1 MGEYYIAERNI
12 EDMMESNN
20 TKTRKTMRKRNES
33 KRTIVKNRMME
44 MAKANNQMTRKMR
57 GGKIVS
63 NLPAQFFQESDGKF
77 ESFEENV
84 KQASQKKILKEAE
97 GKSLIAAYPGS
108 YFKTGNC
115 VDDMCSTEEL
125 TTACMNSL
133 GIVTLEHQDY
143 EDYKKVMELYD
154 KMSEKEQKAV
164 VEANLLSLR
173 TYLADLFK
181 KESGQ
186 DELLTDEKKL
196 ALKAMLETINP
207 FYYNY
212 LIFTNKLPESMRTA
226 IYEEMLQ
233 TRNLKDPLELLKLFL
248 NYYNTVNPYN
258 MKATESGF
266 RDEDLAGKKLNDYVY
281 DNFKVSEISPS
292 PYSVHR
298 YKDLETWDLEGI
310 LRTVSVPMRK
320 MERGKELVK
329 VIRETYGDRFQR
341 PKPLWVIK
349 KNPNWKIGDPESMKT
364 IAFWVDMRDGM
375 EELGVKDVFE
385 YADRTF
391 YDFMKLLAGKAD
403 VPKAEWP
410 TMEQLIDVG
419 RREKIPEEGSAMY
432 KWIELPLVRKVF
444 AVIGISIYPRFFKV
458 FEVGS
463 LGGEDFEERTIPI
476 GRDYGLFGYF
486 STADSRY
493 EHQCGQIMV
502 TGLDPHDFE
511 INMGEAAAVRLF
523 LKQRAPMY
531 FDKYP
536 EAFLTKTKEGETS
549 NDDKE
554 VDFLETYSRGEPPD
568 PLTIIKLDEDCA
580 VSISFFDAKLITD
593 YGFMYMALIVEVNIY
608 RNVDNTENP
617 LDVKTDFLILWR
629 NQKEDEAE
637 MSFENTCTGL
647 YEMLMKGVWSSMKK
661 TGVIP
666 PLENISINPEV
677 EERGV
682 AEEKG
687 ENIEEGMPEE
697 KGEAPQEMDPQ
708 SESKEDV
715 VDTAEEIKE
724 ESEEEIKE
732 PSLEPTI
739 DSDTKEPT
747 FESDSKLEELTE
759 DDFRVD
765 HTTPFMEL
773 MEKEDDS
780 GSDSDSDLSISS
792 EEVNKEEEEF
802 TPLPRPDLPE
812 KSPLPSSL
820 KKPSEIPT
828 RKNRSVMDSFRS
840 NPKNKTKKVRLQT
853 FRNVEYPPPVN

>member
-1 MGEYYIAERNI
+1 LGEYYIAERNT

-20 TKTRKTMRKRNES
+20 TKTRKTMRKRNEP

-63 NLPAQFFQESDGKF
+63 NLPAQFFQQSDGKF

-84 KQASQKKILKEAE
+84 KEASQKKILKEAE

-154 KMSEKEQKAV
+154 KMSEEEQKAV

-186 DELLTDEKKL
+186 DDLLTDEKKL

-212 LIFTNKLPESMRTA
+212 LIFTDKLPEPMRTA

-248 NYYNTVNPYN
+248 NYYNTVNPYR
-258 MKATESGF
+258 MKGAVGSDG
-266 RDEDLAGKKLNDYVY
+266 DDMVGKRLNEYLY

-292 PYSVHR
+292 PYSAHR
-298 YKDLETWDLEGI
+298 YNDLEIWDLEGI
-310 LRTVSVPMRK
+310 LRTVSVPMYK

-329 VIRETYGDRFQR
+329 VIQETYGDSFKR
-341 PKPLWVIK
+341 PNPLWLIK
-349 KNPNWKIGDPESMKT
+349 NNPEWKIGDPESKKT
-364 IAFWVDMRDGM
+364 IDYWVDMRYGM
-375 EELGVKDVFE
+375 EQIEVNDVSE
-385 YADRTF
+385 YADRAF
-391 YDFMKLLAGKAD
+391 YDFMELLARKAG

-410 TMEQLIDVG
+410 TNEQIKDVT
-419 RREKIPEEGSAMY
+419 RQEKIPEEGSAMY

-444 AVIGISIYPRFFKV
+444 AVLGISIYYRFFNV

-463 LGGEDFEERTIPI
+463 LGGENFEDKKLLS
-476 GRDYGLFGYF
+476 GLDYGLFGYF
-486 STADSRY
+486 STANLRY
-493 EHQCGQIMV
+493 EFECGHINI
-502 TGLDPHDFE
+502 TNLKDDYK
-511 INMGEAAAVRLF
+511 INMGEAAALRLF

-531 FDKYP
+531 FDRYP
-536 EAFLTKTKEGETS
+536 EAFLTKTKEGES
-549 NDDKE
+549 SDDGKE
-554 VDFLETYSRGEPPD
+554 VDLLETHPGERPD
-568 PLTIIKLDEDCA
+568 SLRVIRLDQDNAVTINIYEAKIMIMDEGE
-580 VSISFFDAKLITD
+580 
-593 YGFMYMALIVEVNIY
+593 YMYMALIVEVNIY

-617 LDVKTDFLILWR
+617 MDVTTDFLILWR

-637 MSFENTCTGL
+637 MAFENNCKGL

-666 PLENISINPEV
+666 PLEKISINPEV
-677 EERGV
+677 EERGI

-687 ENIEEGMPEE
+687 ENIEEGVSEE
-697 KGEAPQEMDPQ
+697 KSEVSQEKEPQ
-708 SESKEDV
+708 SEPKGEVTDSV
-715 VDTAEEIKE
+715 QEI
-724 ESEEEIKE
+724 EEEGE
-732 PSLEPTI
+732 EE
-739 DSDTKEPT
+739 TKETSPDSISG
-747 FESDSKLEELTE
+747 SDSKLEELTE
-759 DDFRVD
+759 EDFRVD

-773 MEKEDDS
+773 MEQEE
-780 GSDSDSDLSISS
+780 DSDSESESDESVTRE
-792 EEVNKEEEEF
+792 EEVNQEEEF

-820 KKPSEIPT
+820 KKPNEIPT
-828 RKNRSVMDSFRS
+828 RKNRSMMDRFRS
-840 NPKNKTKKVRLQT
+840 NPNNKTKKVRVET
-853 FRNVEYPPPVN
+853 FRNKEYPPPVN